1 VRAFEEMG
9 ARPYVARATREW
21 GHALIAGGR
30 INEGRAKLTE
40 SRDELAE
47 LGIKREADE
56 LTAELSA

>member
-1 VRAFEEMG
+1 MG